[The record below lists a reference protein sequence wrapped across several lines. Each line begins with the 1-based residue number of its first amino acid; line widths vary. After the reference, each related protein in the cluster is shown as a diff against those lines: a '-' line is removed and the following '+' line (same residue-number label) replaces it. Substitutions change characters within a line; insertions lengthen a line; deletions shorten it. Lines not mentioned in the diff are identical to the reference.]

1 MTLSATDGTKV
12 VGLARIN
19 SFRAFQ
25 YGGWIARETE
35 GLEERLWILRP
46 SERAG
51 KKESRAKGRGTG
63 RANRLSSRGL
73 RELRPG
79 ITPVAFSSLPL
90 PFFPLSAAYPSFA
103 TLIRFVP
110 VTSIRDNTEFT
121 QRFRS
126 AFLSRVAK
134 ISLLHIDDR
143 CRTDTLSDR
152 SMVYNSVLLS

>member
-1 MTLSATDGTKV
+1 MQYLSKTRRKPREREKERDSSSRKNEGENERAKAKNVKEQKRMTLSATDGTKV

-25 YGGWIARETE
+25 HGGWIARETE

-90 PFFPLSAAYPSFA
+90 PFFPLFAAYPSFA
-103 TLIRFVP
+103 TLIR
-110 VTSIRDNTEFT
+110 
-121 QRFRS
+121 
-126 AFLSRVAK
+126 LSCS
-134 ISLLHIDDR
+134 SL
-143 CRTDTLSDR
+143 
-152 SMVYNSVLLS
+152 